1 MIPPT
6 TKFADFVDQI
16 RNKFGLVNDFK
27 VKMMDEEKDLVT
39 MSDQDDLDMCV
50 EAARLVAKKEQA
62 EMGKMN
68 VSPSRLFDKRVLI
81 KGRFGYKNFYD
92 ERIPFWEH
100 MLGRI
105 LINKRLASEAMHCH
119 DLVAFVLYN
128 IPLPT
133 CSFLS
138 SHTVFPE
145 HEHTVLSLSH
155 TPALLAMTPTR
166 VSGSSLLKGPSCFL
180 ETTILRPIISQ
191 ICIGLSRNTEPIPL
205 LFTVTV
211 PKTPLAL
218 SGLDSFLARTRSQ
231 MPPVDSAPCEISPDS
246 RTVA

>member
-1 MIPPT
+1 
-6 TKFADFVDQI
+6 
-16 RNKFGLVNDFK
+16 
-27 VKMMDEEKDLVT
+27 
-39 MSDQDDLDMCV
+39 
-50 EAARLVAKKEQA
+50 
-62 EMGKMN
+62 
-68 VSPSRLFDKRVLI
+68 
-81 KGRFGYKNFYD
+81 
-92 ERIPFWEH
+92 
-100 MLGRI
+100 

-138 SHTVFPE
+138 SHTVLPE

-166 VSGSSLLKGPSCFL
+166 VSGSSLLNGPSCFL
-180 ETTILRPIISQ
+180 DTTILRPIISQ

-218 SGLDSFLARTRSQ
+218 SGLDSFLARTKSQ

-246 RTVA
+246 RTVAWYVPGAKPRMVRSMIVMVLDTCTMRMRPRTGSSTEEECVSRIQTAALSDLPVPRRIASRPVS